1 MTPNCDVPALWQE
14 HKTALYHYIFKRVK
28 DRELAE
34 ELLQEVLLK
43 VYNFCLSKSGVRNI
57 RSWLFQIAHNTI
69 IDMYREMEKVNTT
82 SDFPIL
88 TEEDEN
94 LAFRDALHYI
104 LPMIEFLPKSY
115 ARPLI
120 MADIEGMKQTK
131 IAEVLGLS
139 LSATKSRI
147 QRARDLLKAEFV
159 TCCHFE
165 TDRNGN
171 LITFDIKDSCKP
183 LQAFKQKNI

>member
-1 MTPNCDVPALWQE
+1 
-14 HKTALYHYIFKRVK
+14 RVK

-34 ELLQEVLLK
+34 DLLQEVLLK

-94 LAFRDALHYI
+94 LAFRDALPYI
-104 LPMIEFLPKSY
+104 LP
-115 ARPLI
+115 
-120 MADIEGMKQTK
+120 
-131 IAEVLGLS
+131 
-139 LSATKSRI
+139 
-147 QRARDLLKAEFV
+147 
-159 TCCHFE
+159 
-165 TDRNGN
+165 
-171 LITFDIKDSCKP
+171 
-183 LQAFKQKNI
+183 